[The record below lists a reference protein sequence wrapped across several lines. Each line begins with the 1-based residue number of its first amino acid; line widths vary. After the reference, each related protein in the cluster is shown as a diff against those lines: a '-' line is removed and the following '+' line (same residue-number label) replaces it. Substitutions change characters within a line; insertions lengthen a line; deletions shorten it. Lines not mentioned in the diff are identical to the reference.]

1 MLLMEDDI
9 EPDASYLS
17 SEKLEFR
24 RFSSESA
31 PASLPY
37 IKGEINKSILLAV
50 IPKLTLFFNLE
61 SSSFEKSVD
70 KSVEWS
76 GDDSLTIFNESDSN
90 PWNSKGGQIIFLSG
104 LNTATF

>member
-1 MLLMEDDI
+1 MEDDI

-37 IKGEINKSILLAV
+37 IKGEINNTILLAV
-50 IPKLTLFFNLE
+50 ILTLLFNLE